1 MRIERQIRTEL
12 LGEISAHLRAD
23 RPWRPATQRESRAT
37 REQDFVANLC
47 HEMRTSMAAIRSD
60 TEIMLLDKSLDS
72 DERVRLKRI
81 VTNVDLLSVALESA
95 RSMANNVGGPP
106 ERVDL
111 AASLET
117 VWRGLKLKAHVA
129 GLTLVDHVP
138 QGITYAV
145 SRDGLLTVLGNLI
158 RNAIDHA
165 APATLTVSAI
175 EGGIEL
181 RDTGKGIDPSI
192 LSFIFDRGYTAG
204 RSNGPAVAKT
214 MGNQPSVQHGLG
226 LSIARRVCELNGWR
240 LTASSISGTRASG
253 TGFRLCFP
261 PFFE

>member
-1 MRIERQIRTEL
+1 MRIERQIRTGL
-12 LGEISAHLRAD
+12 LGDLSAHLQAD
-23 RPWRPATQRESRAT
+23 RPWRPAAQGDCRAT

-60 TEIMLLDKSLDS
+60 TEIMLLDEKLDS

-95 RSMANNVGGPP
+95 RSMADNVGGPP

-111 AASLET
+111 AASLAM
-117 VWRGLKLKAHVA
+117 VWRGLKWKAHGA
-129 GLTLVDHVP
+129 ALTLVDRVP

-192 LSFIFDRGYTAG
+192 LPFIFDRGHTAG
-204 RSNGPAVAKT
+204 RSDGPAVDKT
-214 MGNQPSVQHGLG
+214 RGNRPLIQHGLG
-226 LSIARRVCELNGWR
+226 LSIAKRVCELNGWR
-240 LTASSISGTRASG
+240 LTASSISGTRGSG

-261 PFFE
+261 PFYE